1 MTDTVTPVTQHTPGP
16 WYIRRCDDSS
26 SMNMTV
32 ISTQD
37 WGPHNNSRF
46 HNEPDTI
53 AIVFH
58 QLLPQISCEIDDLG
72 DANAAL
78 IAAAPE
84 LLAAAKR
91 AEQALVKMHA
101 QRIWN
106 ERHSWDSAKSE
117 EFANNNPLP
126 EVSQLRAAIAKAKGQ
141 AE

>member
-1 MTDTVTPVTQHTPGP
+1 MTKHTPGP

-26 SMNMTV
+26 FMNMTV

-37 WGPHNNSRF
+37 WGHKHSWFNNES
-46 HNEPDTI
+46 DTI

-58 QLLPQISCEIDDLG
+58 QLLPQVSCEIDDLG

-84 LLAAAKR
+84 LLAALEELEELAAPNIYPQPDKPNSAWAKLKR
-91 AEQALVKMHA
+91 A
-101 QRIWN
+101 
-106 ERHSWDSAKSE
+106 
-117 EFANNNPLP
+117 
-126 EVSQLRAAIAKAKGQ
+126 RAAIAKAKGH